1 MKIKDIKKRNI
12 SKILNALR
20 KNNNTSKKDLSEI
33 INLSPSTLTEI
44 CSDLLEQGIIKE
56 LGEVNSDKPGR
67 KKVLLSIN
75 YDYKKIIGVDIK
87 NNFFSLTLTNLKGD
101 VEAQKYFNRDTSE
114 VYIFINELIDEIKN
128 FITENNLN
136 KKELLGIGIS
146 IVGAIDFNTGSTM
159 NFIGFWNESVPLKK
173 IMEDKL
179 EIPIYV
185 NNNVKNLAIYQMFL
199 DDEFSD
205 FFFLKY
211 GTGVGG
217 SLVIQSEL
225 FKKESSL
232 SGEIGHSIINND
244 ENICPVC
251 KRKGCFENNYSERAI
266 LEKIERRYSKEST
279 PIIYSMTFGN
289 KSNLSFDTVL
299 KAAESGEI
307 IVLKILQEAADY
319 LAVLILNMFTL
330 FYPKKI
336 VLCGNIFKNDVFIN
350 YLFGYIHNKQIF
362 DFKKIIS
369 VSTISEKEER
379 CAPIFSVLKERFY
392 ML

>member
-114 VYIFINELIDEIKN
+114 AYIFINELIDEIKN

-307 IVLKILQEAADY
+307 IVLKILPEAADY

>member
-114 VYIFINELIDEIKN
+114 AYIFINELIDEIKN

-392 ML
+392 MI

>member
-114 VYIFINELIDEIKN
+114 AYIFINELIDEIKN

-319 LAVLILNMFTL
+319 LAVLILNMITL
-330 FYPKKI
+330 FYSKKI
-336 VLCGNIFKNDVFIN
+336 VLCGHIFKNDVFIN